1 MAMKQLAGLY
11 LVIDP
16 SQEHESLLKKLQ
28 AALKGGV
35 DMVQIWDHWPKDQ
48 SKEAKLKFIQRAKK
62 LTTDFQ
68 VPLLM
73 NQDWEL
79 ALETGLDGVHFDQLP
94 ADFPTIQSKLK
105 GKYIGLTVT
114 NNMEAVQMAEQNNLS
129 YISFCSVFPSPSV
142 DSCDIVQ
149 TESIKKAKEIS
160 SMPIFLSGGINQEN
174 FGQLKALPFNGI
186 AVISGILNEADPES
200 AAKKY
205 KEKLQN

>member
-1 MAMKQLAGLY
+1 MEMNKLAGLY

-16 SQEHESLLKKLQ
+16 SQEQESLLNKLQ

-35 DMVQIWDHWPKDQ
+35 DILQIWDHWPKDKG
-48 SKEAKLKFIQRAKK
+48 KEAKLEFIKRAKALAK
-62 LTTDFQ
+62 DFQ

-79 ALETGLDGVHFDQLP
+79 AVETGLDGVHFDQLP
-94 ADFPTIQSKLK
+94 ENFQDVRVKLK
-105 GKYIGLTVT
+105 GQYIGLTVT
-114 NNMEAVQMAEQNNLS
+114 NNMEAVQMAEQNSLS

-149 TESIKKAKEIS
+149 PDSIKKAKEIS
-160 SMPIFLSGGINQEN
+160 NMPVFLSGGINQEN
-174 FGQLKALPFNGI
+174 LGQLKALPFNGI
-186 AVISGILNEADPES
+186 AVISGILNEDDPEA

-205 KEKLQN
+205 KEKLQD

>member
-1 MAMKQLAGLY
+1 MKKLAGLY

-16 SQEHESLLKKLQ
+16 SQEHDSLLNKLQ

-35 DMVQIWDHWPKDQ
+35 DIVQIWDHWPKDQ
-48 SKEAKLKFIQRAKK
+48 RKEAQLEFIKRAKK
-62 LTTDFQ
+62 LTKEFQ

-94 ADFPTIQSKLK
+94 ADFPAIQSRLK
-105 GKYIGLTVT
+105 NQYIGLTVT
-114 NNMEAVQMAEQNNLS
+114 NNMEVVQMAEQKSLS

-142 DSCDIVQ
+142 KSCDIVQ
-149 TESIKKAKEIS
+149 PDSIRKAREIS
-160 SMPIFLSGGINQEN
+160 TLPIFLSGGINQEN
-174 FGQLKALPFNGI
+174 LGELKALPFNGI
-186 AVISGILNEADPES
+186 AVISGILNEDDPEA

-205 KEKLQN
+205 KEKLQ